1 MSAGCGGRKHRAG
14 GYTLAELLIVV
25 GIIAILAAVSFP
37 ALIHMRNSLRQT
49 ELDDRAKEIFTVAQN
64 QMSGLKLCGK
74 LPVPQPEGSDGQKM
88 DESMVP

>member
-37 ALIHMRNSLRQT
+37 ALIHRRNSLRQT
-49 ELDDRAKEIFTVAQN
+49 ELDDRAKMCIRDRQ
-64 QMSGLKLCGK
+64 CG
-74 LPVPQPEGSDGQKM
+74 PGRGGGVRTGGQL
-88 DESMVP
+88 